1 MPYKMQ
7 KYLDILELNKVLNLL
22 ANEAALPDAAILAH
36 NLTPSWNEEEI
47 NNSLQETFAAYS
59 LSAKAATPSFGK
71 AVNNTDALDRAKV
84 GSTLTP
90 KELLDIA
97 ETLRIIRS
105 VKNWRSIADVA
116 EQTAI
121 DYIFNALVPNKYFE
135 EKILFC
141 IKNEETLADEASSE
155 LRDIRR
161 KIVSATLN
169 IREKLDKIIRS
180 QNTAKFLQEAIITKR
195 DDRYVVPVKSEHR
208 GEFPGIVHDSSS
220 SGATLFIEPMAVVE
234 INNDLRVLR
243 NKERDEI
250 ERILA
255 ELSAEAADF
264 ADTIINSY
272 NSVVNLS
279 LVFAK
284 ANLAYK
290 MKASLPIINTNGR
303 TVLKNARH
311 PLIDSERVVPICLTL
326 GKDYNS
332 LIITGPN
339 TGGKTVTLKTIGLLT
354 LMAMC
359 GLMIPCDDMSE
370 ISVYDKI
377 LVDIGDEQSIEQS
390 LSTFSSHMVNIV
402 SIIENA
408 TPFSL
413 VLLDELGAGTDPIEG
428 AALAKSILITL
439 AKKGS
444 KIAATTHYAELKSY
458 ALETDGVENA
468 SCEFDV
474 ETLKPTYRLLIG
486 VPGRSNAFAISS
498 KLGIDEQIINN
509 AKSYI
514 SEENLRFENIIAAL
528 EHERQTTEAGR
539 REVQKLKSQ
548 LEARKSEIDK
558 KSAEIDAAYNK
569 IIEKARNDASHIID
583 NARYKSDALINELED
598 LKKTANATNAAEM
611 FSKARQISKNTI
623 NAMEDEAN
631 PVERSKTNYVLPRE
645 LVKGDYVKLS
655 DVGRE
660 GTVLE
665 IKGKKVQVSTGNI
678 VIWSNIENI
687 ILLQKPEKKVNK
699 KHTVTGIASGR
710 DRIAST
716 EFDMRG
722 MSVDEGIIELDR
734 FIDNAVM
741 TGLNTVTII
750 HGKGTGILRKA
761 VQCHLRSHKSIKN
774 FRVGLFGEG
783 ENGVTIAEINR

>member
-528 EHERQTTEAGR
+528 EHERQTAEAGR

>member
-311 PLIDSERVVPICLTL
+311 PLIDSEKVVPICLTL

-528 EHERQTTEAGR
+528 EHERQTAEAGR

-631 PVERSKTNYVLPRE
+631 PVERSKTNYVLPRK

-665 IKGKKVQVSTGNI
+665 IKDKKVQVSTGNI

>member
-1 MPYKMQ
+1 MSYKMQ
-7 KYLDILELNKVLNLL
+7 KFLDIFELNKVLNLL
-22 ANEAALPDAAILAH
+22 ANEAALSDAACLAR
-36 NLTPSWNEEEI
+36 NLTPLWDEKEI
-47 NNSLQETFAAYS
+47 NAALGATFAAYS

-84 GSTLTP
+84 GSILNP

-105 VKNWRSIADVA
+105 VKNWRSSA
-116 EQTAI
+116 EVTEPTAI
-121 DYIFNALVPNKYFE
+121 DYIFDDLVPNKYFE

-141 IKNEETLADEASSE
+141 IKNEETVADEASAQ

-169 IREKLDKIIRS
+169 IREKLDKIVRS
-180 QNTAKFLQEAIITKR
+180 QNTAKYLQEAIITKR
-195 DDRYVVPVKSEHR
+195 DDRYVVPVKSEYR

-255 ELSAEAADF
+255 ELSSEAADF
-264 ADTIINSY
+264 ADAIINSY
-272 NSVVNLS
+272 NGVVKLS
-279 LVFAK
+279 LIFAK

-290 MKASLPIINTNGR
+290 MKASLPLINTFGR

-311 PLIDSERVVPICLTL
+311 PLIDAKKVVPISLTL

-370 ISVYDKI
+370 ISVYDII

-402 SIIENA
+402 SILENA

-439 AKKGS
+439 ARKGS

-468 SCEFDV
+468 SSEIDV
-474 ETLKPTYRLLIG
+474 ENLRPTYRLLIG

-498 KLGIDEQIINN
+498 KLGIDEQIINS

-528 EHERQTTEAGR
+528 EKERQAAETGR
-539 REVQKLKSQ
+539 REVQQ
-548 LEARKSEIDK
+548 LRAQLSEKKAEIDK

-569 IIEKARNDASHIID
+569 IIEKARSDASHIID

-598 LKKTANATNAAEM
+598 LKKTANAANAAERY
-611 FSKARQISKNTI
+611 SKARQISKSTI
-623 NAMEDEAN
+623 NAMEDAAN
-631 PVERSKTNYVLPRE
+631 PVKQHTNSYVLPRE
-645 LVKGDYVKLS
+645 LVKGDYVKLN
-655 DVGRE
+655 DVGRD

-665 IKGKKVQVSTGNI
+665 IKGKKVQVSSGNL
-678 VIWSNIENI
+678 VIWTVVDNI
-687 ILLQKPEKKVNK
+687 ILLQKPENKENK
-699 KHTVTGIASGR
+699 KHTITGIASGR

-722 MSVDEGIIELDR
+722 MSVDEGLIELDR
-734 FIDNAVM
+734 FIDNALM

-750 HGKGTGILRKA
+750 HGKGTGVLRKA
-761 VQCHLRSHKSIKN
+761 VQSHLRTHKSIKN

>member
-311 PLIDSERVVPICLTL
+311 PLIDSEKVVPICLTL

-528 EHERQTTEAGR
+528 EHERQTAEAGR

-665 IKGKKVQVSTGNI
+665 IKDKKVQVSTGNI